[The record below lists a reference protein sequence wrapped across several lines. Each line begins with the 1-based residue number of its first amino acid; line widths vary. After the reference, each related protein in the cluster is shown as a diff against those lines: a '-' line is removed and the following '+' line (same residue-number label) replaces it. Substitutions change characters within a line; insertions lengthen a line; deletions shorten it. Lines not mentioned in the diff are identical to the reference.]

1 MRSILQLQSICHTVL
16 DVRRKGARLMV
27 RDDHTLILLDYDGMD
42 SRQTMLIAE
51 QFPDVTISVHESKA
65 SQSGFCVL
73 FVKQSG
79 LPWYRR
85 RFFMHTTATAAVVV
99 FLFAMLQ
106 AMYPHV
112 PHVWG
117 AFAA

>member
-1 MRSILQLQSICHTVL
+1 MRSIMQLQSICNTVL

-27 RDDHTLILLDYDGMD
+27 RDEHTLILLDYDGMD

-85 RFFMHTTATAAVVV
+85 RFFMHTTATAAVVG

-106 AMYPHV
+106 ATY